1 MEVPNP
7 IIKQKEIKIILD
19 KISYNCKLI
28 LNEKESKSEIEIF
41 TKKTKYKGK
50 ISIKEFKSKIP
61 KMKFMINYVKLKGIS

>member
-1 MEVPNP
+1 MDVPKP

-28 LNEKESKSEIEIF
+28 LNENESKIEIEIF
-41 TKKTKYKGK
+41 TKKTKYKVE